1 MLTEGEGE
9 KRKLIKILRGRGSS
23 QFWVEE
29 GASLFSFVPSPARN
43 PKQAERRGGGI
54 EVVNGGGT
62 KPGDM
67 KVLPQGKSKDMT
79 TAGKSNVMVNSGP
92 PKVVFSKNLE
102 HLGAANSRL

>member
-54 EVVNGGGT
+54 EVVNGAGG
-62 KPGDM
+62 GGGH
-67 KVLPQGKSKDMT
+67 QARRHES
-79 TAGKSNVMVNSGP
+79 SP
-92 PKVVFSKNLE
+92 PRKK
-102 HLGAANSRL
+102 